1 MGDNLRSEFPDRHFV
16 STCQVCPHMK
26 KITLEKIRDSLLY
39 DQYEIHLDPEVIEK
53 GRMSVQKMLDLS
65 FKK

>member
-1 MGDNLRSEFPDRHFV
+1 
-16 STCQVCPHMK
+16 MK

-53 GRMSVQKMLDLS
+53 GRMSVQRMLDLS